1 MSKRI
6 LSALLI
12 CAALASLASCS
23 NDSADTTVGQTT
35 ADTAV
40 ESTADTDGA
49 KDTDG
54 ANETEASGETN
65 APAETN
71 GAPDAPAS
79 DNSAAVLLNT
89 LKEAGENMTLANVY
103 DSTNSPLSA
112 INFVSSF
119 GGEIDF
125 DENFEPIYPEIMNKI
140 EEYAFLMPV
149 GKSPIE
155 IDVFKVKDAADVDA
169 VKDLCED
176 RIKKIKES
184 DIKVYS
190 PDECDRIFPL
200 MTVYAK
206 GSYVMMISVE
216 NPDAVKAAADAA
228 ITE

>member
-1 MSKRI
+1 MFKRI

-12 CAALASLASCS
+12 SLTVVSTVSCT
-23 NDSADTTVGQTT
+23 NDGADTTVGETSPVT
-35 ADTAV
+35 SAET
-40 ESTADTDGA
+40 SADTDGA
-49 KDTDG
+49 KDT
-54 ANETEASGETN
+54 EATD
-65 APAETN
+65 ETN
-71 GAPDAPAS
+71 GTTDVPTS
-79 DNSAAVLLNT
+79 DNSAAILLNT

-155 IDVFKVKDAADVDA
+155 IDVFKVKDVADVDA
-169 VKDLCED
+169 VKTLCED
-176 RIKKIKES
+176 RIQKIKDS

>member
-1 MSKRI
+1 MFKKI
-6 LSALLI
+6 LSAI
-12 CAALASLASCS
+12 MVSMTVISTVSCT
-23 NDSADTTVGQTT
+23 NNSADTTVGET
-35 ADTAV
+35 APETSV
-40 ESTADTDGA
+40 ETVADTDSA
-49 KDTDG
+49 KDTE
-54 ANETEASGETN
+54 ASNETTGGT
-65 APAETN
+65 
-71 GAPDAPAS
+71 DAPAS
-79 DNSAAVLLNT
+79 DNSAVILLNA
-89 LKEAGENMTLANVY
+89 LKEAGENMTLANIY

-112 INFVSSF
+112 ANFVSSF

-140 EEYAFLMPV
+140 EEYAFLMPA

-169 VKDLCED
+169 VKTLCED
-176 RIKKIKES
+176 RIQKIKDS

-206 GSYVMMISVE
+206 GNYVMMISVE

-228 ITE
+228 IKN

>member
-1 MSKRI
+1 MFKRI

-12 CAALASLASCS
+12 SLTVISTASCT
-23 NDSADTTVGQTT
+23 NGGADTTVGETSPAT
-35 ADTAV
+35 SAETAADTA
-40 ESTADTDGA
+40 ADTDGA
-49 KDTDG
+49 KDT
-54 ANETEASGETN
+54 EASD
-65 APAETN
+65 ETN
-71 GAPDAPAS
+71 GNTDVPAS
-79 DNSAAVLLNT
+79 DNSAAILLNT
-89 LKEAGENMTLANVY
+89 IKEAGENMTLANVY

-169 VKDLCED
+169 VKTLCED
-176 RIKKIKES
+176 RIQKIKDS

>member
-1 MSKRI
+1 MFKRI
-6 LSALLI
+6 LSALLV
-12 CAALASLASCS
+12 SLTVISAASCG
-23 NDSADTTVGQTT
+23 NGEADTTVGETT
-35 ADTAV
+35 PDTAV
-40 ESTADTDGA
+40 GTTADTDGA
-49 KDTDG
+49 K
-54 ANETEASGETN
+54 ETEALEGTGVPE
-65 APAETN
+65 ETN
-71 GAPDAPAS
+71 GTSDTPAA

-89 LKEAGENMTLANVY
+89 LKAAGENMTLANVF

-125 DENFEPIYPEIMNKI
+125 DENFEPIYPEVYNKI
-140 EEYAFLMPV
+140 SEYAFLMPV

-155 IDVFKVKDAADVDA
+155 IDVFKVKDPADIED
-169 VKDLCED
+169 VKKLCED